1 VLRLPFILHVDHASR
16 RVMGIG
22 SGTVTSTDFADY
34 IRERVRNRIYSYPQV
49 IDLRLADVDLPPGQ
63 TLFAH
68 AMEVRH
74 ETKAGPIP
82 RTAIIAQ
89 QGTASFGHAR
99 QLATQMSF
107 ARAMVEV
114 FTNIDDAETWLAAGV
129 RNAT

>member
-1 VLRLPFILHVDHASR
+1 MPFILYVDHANQ

-22 SGTVTSTDFADY
+22 SGTVTSADFADY
-34 IRERVRNRIYSYPQV
+34 IRERVKGRSYSYAQV
-49 IDLRLADVDLPPGQ
+49 IDLRLADVDLPAGQ

-68 AMEVRH
+68 AMEVRQ

-82 RTAIIAQ
+82 RTAIVAQ

-107 ARAMVEV
+107 AKAMVEV
-114 FTNIDDAETWLAAGV
+114 FTNMDDAETWLTAGV